1 MPKLLVP
8 SGAPVH
14 LSDGDWF
21 WPLQPKTLASISLV
35 PTAPFLMSSLVTFIC
50 ACATG
55 AAMRPAARTATPNP
69 TLYIG
74 FLPCLKKPRLARQTA
89 VVLGRLPIGCCLMAA
104 AARPL
109 LN

>member
-1 MPKLLVP
+1 MAKLLVP

-35 PTAPFLMSSLVTFIC
+35 PTAPFLMSSLVSFIC

-55 AAMRPAARTATPNP
+55 AAMRLAARTATPHP
-69 TLYIG
+69 TLYLS
-74 FLPCLKKPRLARQTA
+74 FLPYVRNTNF
-89 VVLGRLPIGCCLMAA
+89 GMRLP
-104 AARPL
+104 L
-109 LN
+109 LSRGDCPSF